1 MIYKCKLLNLLSGIL
16 FYFIILSS
24 VSASTSFVAVGH
36 LYPIIDDKNIL
47 NELFNKIESLNPE
60 YIFILGD
67 SSLQEK
73 EVYDYFYNRFQKKIF
88 FVPGNHELINGTFE
102 KYEKNVGYIN
112 KVIET
117 NDIRFILLNSS
128 DNIINI
134 KKFLINVLKNDTNK
148 IQIILTHH
156 RLWDDSLT
164 SQYANQHDKSY
175 YFKDLYPILS
185 GKIKAIFAGNSKRQY
200 FEDYSKLRPGGL
212 QNVNNIYWVD
222 RVGEISGYSIGT
234 GDAKPKLGFVYVKE
248 LNGNLLVNPHHI
260 TTDGSDPVSIDKI
273 RNMTTSIKPDNL
285 NSDIKFASIITFYYA
300 RASKKMIFLLGVA
313 TGFFVILLFYIY
325 RLLRIRLNEHKYR

>member
-47 NELFNKIESLNPE
+47 NKLFNKIESLNPE

-73 EVYDYFYNRFQKKIF
+73 EVYDYLYKRFQEKIF
-88 FVPGNHELINGTFE
+88 FVPGNNEQRNGTFE
-102 KYEKNVGYIN
+102 KYKNNVGYIN
-112 KVIET
+112 KVVET
-117 NDIRFILLNSS
+117 DDIKFILLNSS
-128 DNIINI
+128 DNLINI

-164 SQYANQHDKSY
+164 SQYPNQHDKSY
-175 YFKDLYPILS
+175 YFKDIYPILS

-200 FEDYSKLRPGGL
+200 FEDYRELGFRAL
-212 QNVNNIYWVD
+212 QNVNNIFWVD
-222 RVGEISGYSIGT
+222 QVGDINGYSIGT
-234 GDAKPKLGFVYVKE
+234 GDGKPKLGFVYVKE
-248 LNGNLLVNPHHI
+248 INGNLLVNPHHI
-260 TTDGSDPVSIDKI
+260 TTDGSDPVSINKI
-273 RNMTTSIKPDNL
+273 RKTVNSTAPDNYI
-285 NSDIKFASIITFYYA
+285 SDIRWQKIKDYD
-300 RASKKMIFLLGVA
+300 KKNRGRMLFGFGIA
-313 TGFFVILLFYIY
+313 TGCFVILIFYIS
-325 RLLRIRLNEHKYR
+325 RLLWIRLNEHK

>member
-1 MIYKCKLLNLLSGIL
+1 MIYKCKLLNLLGGIL
-16 FYFIILSS
+16 IYFIMLSS

-36 LYPIIDDKNIL
+36 LYPIIDDKTIL
-47 NELFNKIESLNPE
+47 NKLFNKIESLNPE

-73 EVYDYFYNRFQKKIF
+73 EVYDYLYKRFQEKIF
-88 FVPGNHELINGTFE
+88 FVPGNNEQRNGTFE
-102 KYEKNVGYIN
+102 KYKNNVGYIN
-112 KVIET
+112 KVVET
-117 NDIRFILLNSS
+117 DDIKFILLNSS
-128 DNIINI
+128 DNLINI

-175 YFKDLYPILS
+175 YFKDIYPILS

-200 FEDYSKLRPGGL
+200 FEDYTQMGLGAL
-212 QNVNNIYWVD
+212 QNVNNIFWVD
-222 RVGEISGYSIGT
+222 QVGDINGYSIGT
-234 GDAKPKLGFVYVKE
+234 GDGKPKLGFVYVKE
-248 LNGNLLVNPHHI
+248 INGNLLVNPYHI

-273 RNMTTSIKPDNL
+273 RKTL
-285 NSDIKFASIITFYYA
+285 NSKVPDSYISDIRLMAKIKDYYEK
-300 RASKKMIFLLGVA
+300 ASKKMMFVVSIA
-313 TGFFVILLFYIY
+313 TGFFVILIFYIS
-325 RLLRIRLNEHKYR
+325 RLLWIS

>member
-1 MIYKCKLLNLLSGIL
+1 M
-16 FYFIILSS
+16 LSS

-36 LYPIIDDKNIL
+36 LYPIIDDKTIL
-47 NELFNKIESLNPE
+47 NKLFNKIESLNPE

-73 EVYDYFYNRFQKKIF
+73 EVYDYLYKRFQEKIF
-88 FVPGNHELINGTFE
+88 FVPGNNEQRNGTFE
-102 KYEKNVGYIN
+102 KYKNNVGYIN
-112 KVIET
+112 KVVET
-117 NDIRFILLNSS
+117 DDIKFILLNSS
-128 DNIINI
+128 DNLINI

-175 YFKDLYPILS
+175 YFKDIYPILS

-200 FEDYSKLRPGGL
+200 FEDYTQMGLGAL
-212 QNVNNIYWVD
+212 QNVNNIFWVD
-222 RVGEISGYSIGT
+222 QVGDINGYSIGT
-234 GDAKPKLGFVYVKE
+234 GDGKPKLGFVYVKE
-248 LNGNLLVNPHHI
+248 INGNLLVNPYHI

-273 RNMTTSIKPDNL
+273 RKTL
-285 NSDIKFASIITFYYA
+285 NSKVPDSYISDIRLMAKIKDYYEK
-300 RASKKMIFLLGVA
+300 ASKKMMFVVSIA
-313 TGFFVILLFYIY
+313 TGFFVILIFYIS
-325 RLLRIRLNEHKYR
+325 RLLWIS

>member
-1 MIYKCKLLNLLSGIL
+1 MIYKCKLLNLLGGIL
-16 FYFIILSS
+16 IYFIMLSS

-36 LYPIIDDKNIL
+36 LYPIIDDKTIL
-47 NELFNKIESLNPE
+47 NKLFNKIESLNPE

-73 EVYDYFYNRFQKKIF
+73 EVYDYLYKRFQEKIF
-88 FVPGNHELINGTFE
+88 FVPGNHEQSNGTFE
-102 KYEKNVGYIN
+102 KYKNNVGYIN
-112 KVIET
+112 KVVET
-117 NDIRFILLNSS
+117 DDIKFILLNSS
-128 DNIINI
+128 DSLINI

-175 YFKDLYPILS
+175 YFKDIYPILS

-200 FEDYSKLRPGGL
+200 FEDYTQMGLGAL
-212 QNVNNIYWVD
+212 QNVNNIFWVD
-222 RVGEISGYSIGT
+222 QVGDINGYSIGT
-234 GDAKPKLGFVYVKE
+234 GDGKPKLGFVYVKE
-248 LNGNLLVNPHHI
+248 INGNLLVNPHHI

-273 RNMTTSIKPDNL
+273 RKTL
-285 NSDIKFASIITFYYA
+285 NSKVPDSYISDIRLMAKIKDYYEK
-300 RASKKMIFLLGVA
+300 ASKKMMFVVSIA
-313 TGFFVILLFYIY
+313 TGFFVILIFYIS
-325 RLLRIRLNEHKYR
+325 RLLWIRLNEHK